1 MQYQICITF
10 FFFFK
15 TDSLV
20 LMILIIFLILLN
32 PFSKAHKP
40 YERIWY
46 FIEKFFKKFL
56 IEKIFICCSIS
67 KYRPNFFIKKKLFIY
82 IDFHCLNNIFL
93 FMQMLRFI
101 VVWHEVRLLK
111 FLDLLLQKN
120 NLLHTFKILIQ
131 HCLYYILIQHCH
143 VLACRISLYVF
154 YYKVFLEIFM
164 FRWHRHIIYIF

>member
-1 MQYQICITF
+1 
-10 FFFFK
+10 
-15 TDSLV
+15 
-20 LMILIIFLILLN
+20 MILITFLILLN
-32 PFSKAHKP
+32 PFSKAYKP

-46 FIEKFFKKFL
+46 FIDKFFKKFL
-56 IEKIFICCSIS
+56 IEKIFIRCSA
-67 KYRPNFFIKKKLFIY
+67 NFFIKKKLSVY

-93 FMQMLRFI
+93 FIQMLRFI
-101 VVWHEVRLLK
+101 VLWHEVRTLK

-143 VLACRISLYVF
+143 VLVCRISLYVF
-154 YYKVFLEIFM
+154 YYKVCLEVFM